1 MASLGSLWD
10 NSYTL
15 GQILDSFDTLVRG
28 YPLDI
33 AVQHPHIFL
42 AETKFLILIIYI
54 YH

>member
-1 MASLGSLWD
+1 MATLGSLWD

-15 GQILDSFDTLVRG
+15 GQILDSFDTLVRR

-33 AVQHPHIFL
+33 AVHPHIFL
-42 AETKFLILIIYI
+42 AETKFFILIIYI